1 MTGNKVESVKI
12 IGTREMDMDKNL
24 KTIFKNE
31 DDFYIKPYFN
41 DAQFNWETFN
51 TRKIKTIFFSPG
63 NSPGKKSVARA
74 YNDFGTK
81 IRIKCYRA
89 MNRVD
94 RTSDGEQ
101 CSNWQDV
108 DSYGIRS
115 DYYTVY
121 KNFYDPMY
129 SELFDLL
136 DDPSTEGRA

>member
-1 MTGNKVESVKI
+1 
-12 IGTREMDMDKNL
+12 
-24 KTIFKNE
+24 
-31 DDFYIKPYFN
+31 
-41 DAQFNWETFN
+41 
-51 TRKIKTIFFSPG
+51 
-63 NSPGKKSVARA
+63 
-74 YNDFGTK
+74 
-81 IRIKCYRA
+81 

>member
-1 MTGNKVESVKI
+1 MLGMTGNKVESVKI
-12 IGTREMDMDKNL
+12 IGTREMDMDENL

-31 DDFYIKPYFN
+31 DDLYIKPYFN

-51 TRKIKTIFFSPG
+51 TRKIKTVFFSPG
-63 NSPGKKSVARA
+63 S
-74 YNDFGTK
+74 YNDYGTK
-81 IRIKCYRA
+81 IRIKCYRP
-89 MNRVD
+89 MKRKD
-94 RTSDGEQ
+94 RTPDGER
-101 CSNWQDV
+101 CANWQDV